1 MERKPEKGR
10 TSTRLTKQTLS
21 NAMEVFRDWEADVLP
36 HTEGGS
42 AWSGDVERLLRRLA
56 KVLA

>member
-1 MERKPEKGR
+1 MEHKPENGR
-10 TSTRLTKQTLS
+10 ASTRLTKKTLS

-36 HTEGGS
+36 HTDGGS
-42 AWSGDVERLLRRLA
+42 AWSGDVKRLLRRLA